1 MNLGELA
8 HHLGATLSNP
18 EVASVHISGVA
29 TIEEATSKQVTFLSN
44 PKYISKLD
52 HCQAGAILVPEMFT
66 TSASIPLLKVAH
78 PYLAFAKAIEIF
90 YPATPP
96 NQKIHPTA
104 VLGEGVKLGQGVT
117 IGAYVVIGDRVVLGD
132 RVTIHPHCV
141 IYDDAVLG
149 NDCLLH
155 SHVTLRER
163 VQLGDRVILQNGV
176 ILGADGYGFVP
187 MPDGSHYKIPQVG
200 TVVVEDDVEIQAL
213 STVDRATLTETRIGA
228 GSKIDN
234 LVMVAHNCTIGKKVI
249 LCAQV
254 GLAGSTQV
262 GNNVI
267 LAGQVGAAGHL
278 TIGDRSIASA
288 KTGINNSLPPDSQVG
303 GYPNMDQK
311 LFLRVTAAVKQLPQ
325 LLRRFRHLE
334 TQVEHLTA
342 QHENQNPNS
351 PL

>member
-8 HHLGATLSNP
+8 HYLGATLSHP
-18 EVASVHISGVA
+18 EAAQVKVSGVA
-29 TIEEATSKQVTFLSN
+29 TIEEATAAQVTFLSN
-44 PKYISKLD
+44 SKYISKLEQ
-52 HCQAGAILVPEMFT
+52 CQAGAILVPEKFT
-66 TSASIPLLKVAH
+66 TTAPMPLLHVAH
-78 PYLAFAKAIEIF
+78 PYLAFAKAIELF
-90 YPATPP
+90 HPAPPP
-96 NQKIHPTA
+96 NQQIHPTA
-104 VLGEGVKLGQGVT
+104 VLGSGVTLGQGVT
-117 IGAYVVIGDRVVLGD
+117 IGAYVVIGDRVQLGD

-141 IYDDAVLG
+141 IYDDAVVG

-187 MPDGSHYKIPQVG
+187 MADGSHYKIPQVG

-213 STVDRATLTETRIGA
+213 STIDRATLTETRIGA
-228 GSKIDN
+228 GSKVDN
-234 LVMVAHNCTIGKKVI
+234 LVMVAHNCTIGKNAI

-254 GLAGSTQV
+254 GLAGSTHV

-288 KTGINNSLPPDSQVG
+288 KTGINNSLPPGSQVG

-325 LLRRFRHLE
+325 LLRRFRALE
-334 TQVEHLTA
+334 TQVETLKSQRPTQDNH
-342 QHENQNPNS
+342 
-351 PL
+351 